1 MSDPDGDED
10 MNSASLGSDDSDGSD
25 GSDIDDNDT
34 NDVEI
39 QKLKQALTEHPYDYN
54 KYGLLIGYLSKAGEL
69 DELRNIRNAFAK
81 HFPLSSDI
89 WLAWLA
95 DESKLASTNEE
106 KASVVGLFEKAVKD
120 YVSVDIWLEYCQFS
134 LWQGTIHIL
143 RKHFYSTKLNLT
155 TKFFTE
161 TRFFRQNKRIS
172 LSTLHF
178 DEIFM
183 LQLEIF
189 SI

>member
-1 MSDPDGDED
+1 MSDPNGDED
-10 MNSASLGSDDSDGSD
+10 MKAASLGSDDSDGSD
-25 GSDIDDNDT
+25 NSDIDDNDT

-39 QKLKQALTEHPYDYN
+39 QKLKQALTENPYDYD

-134 LWQGTIHIL
+134 LWQGIIDI
-143 RKHFYSTKLNLT
+143 YVSTFIAQNL
-155 TKFFTE
+155 
-161 TRFFRQNKRIS
+161 I
-172 LSTLHF
+172 
-178 DEIFM
+178 
-183 LQLEIF
+183 
-189 SI
+189 